1 MDPKKGMR
9 TGIVFNDEMDDF
21 SSPAF
26 ENDWDVQVIF
36 VENLENHY
44 ETILALRNQFH
55 RAGKTNGLI
64 NGTNN
69 CCRFKN
75 W

>member
-1 MDPKKGMR
+1 MK

-36 VENLENHY
+36 NDFLNS
-44 ETILALRNQFH
+44 I
-55 RAGKTNGLI
+55 I
-64 NGTNN
+64 NYDSQL
-69 CCRFKN
+69 
-75 W
+75 

>member
-1 MDPKKGMR
+1 MK

-36 VENLENHY
+36 YDFLNS
-44 ETILALRNQFH
+44 I
-55 RAGKTNGLI
+55 TNYDSQL
-64 NGTNN
+64 
-69 CCRFKN
+69 
-75 W
+75 

>member
-1 MDPKKGMR
+1 MK

-36 VENLENHY
+36 MNFLVV
-44 ETILALRNQFH
+44 I
-55 RAGKTNGLI
+55 GLVKVFVI
-64 NGTNN
+64 QIQI
-69 CCRFKN
+69 
-75 W
+75 

>member
-1 MDPKKGMR
+1 MK

-36 VENLENHY
+36 HDFLSS
-44 ETILALRNQFH
+44 I
-55 RAGKTNGLI
+55 I
-64 NGTNN
+64 NYDSQL
-69 CCRFKN
+69 
-75 W
+75 

>member
-26 ENDWDVQVIF
+26 ENDWDVQVVF
-36 VENLENHY
+36 V
-44 ETILALRNQFH
+44 
-55 RAGKTNGLI
+55 
-64 NGTNN
+64 
-69 CCRFKN
+69 
-75 W
+75 

>member
-1 MDPKKGMR
+1 MK

-36 VENLENHY
+36 NDFEMKSE
-44 ETILALRNQFH
+44 FH
-55 RAGKTNGLI
+55 HKL
-64 NGTNN
+64 
-69 CCRFKN
+69 
-75 W
+75 